1 MQNETKQPIL
11 NMLEKAN
18 ASELRIIT
26 AFITSLL
33 KGQNGGIKN
42 MEQMKKAALAATKS
56 GHEEKIHC
64 GNNTTDSTEKSRTLW
79 NVADDLDQNIC
90 RKAEQLESTALALT
104 IAIECGGIDG
114 SCFAGVAQLML
125 DTLHE
130 LAKCAESL
138 SSEVLRFNKEETP
151 C

>member
-1 MQNETKQPIL
+1 
-11 NMLEKAN
+11 
-18 ASELRIIT
+18 
-26 AFITSLL
+26 
-33 KGQNGGIKN
+33 
-42 MEQMKKAALAATKS
+42 MEQIFQSTLPRR
-56 GHEEKIHC
+56 ERQIQRID
-64 GNNTTDSTEKSRTLW
+64 NTTDSTEKSRTLW